1 MAIKNEIITSSL
13 INVISGTSSTSPVSV
28 GIYLCNFSPSD
39 EILNIYVRA
48 TGEAAS
54 NKNTILSNLL
64 MLSGDTF
71 HFPSEKF
78 ILSSGDII
86 SASGRAGGRVSITS
100 TFLNI

>member
-28 GIYLCNFSPSD
+28 GIYLCNFSATD
-39 EILNIYVRA
+39 E
-48 TGEAAS
+48 EAG

-86 SASGRAGGRVSITS
+86 SASGRTGGRVSITS
-100 TFLNI
+100 TFMNI

>member
-28 GIYLCNFSPSD
+28 GIYLCNFSSNQ
-39 EILNIYVRA
+39 ERLNLYVRA

-54 NKNTILSNLL
+54 DKNTILSNLL

-71 HFPSEKF
+71 HFPAEKF
-78 ILSSGDII
+78 ILSSGDVL
-86 SASGRAGGRVSITS
+86 SASGIVGGRVSIT
-100 TFLNI
+100 TTYLNI

>member
-1 MAIKNEIITSSL
+1 MYLHLFGKQIEQSNLKKIKQNFY
-13 INVISGTSSTSPVSV
+13 SPA
-28 GIYLCNFSPSD
+28 

-48 TGEAAS
+48 TGEEAG

-78 ILSSGDII
+78 KI
-86 SASGRAGGRVSITS
+86 SADTTRRRIVG
-100 TFLNI
+100 